1 MSTFVAND
9 EQKLAGLIYAGFFD
23 SFLASTFTDRFPNLH
38 ELGDA
43 VIIEALNDAVLKV
56 GIELEYWTATYDN
69 NITIFGIEKGRDAVQ
84 KIFRLHRRA
93 VHYLALADILSGNIS
108 ISDTKAAEYRNE
120 NLQERVQQAM
130 IASRE
135 AIAMIA
141 DEPTIGVAIL

>member
-1 MSTFVAND
+1 MSTYVGQD
-9 EQKLAGLIYAGFFD
+9 EQDLTGSIKAGFFGN
-23 SFLASTFTDRFPNLH
+23 FAESTFTDRFQNLH

-43 VIIEALNDAVLKV
+43 VITEALNDAVLKIA
-56 GIELEYWTATYDN
+56 IELEYWTDIYN
-69 NITIFGIEKGRDAVQ
+69 NDIAEYGRKEGNEKIP
-84 KIFRLHRRA
+84 KIIRLHRRA

-108 ISDTKAAEYRNE
+108 ISDTKNAEYRNE

>member
-9 EQKLAGLIYAGFFD
+9 EQNLAERIEAGFF
-23 SFLASTFTDRFPNLH
+23 SQFLASTFTDRFPNLH

-56 GIELEYWTATYDN
+56 AIELEYWTDTYDN
-69 NITIFGIEKGRDAVQ
+69 NPSTLIQ
-84 KIFRLHRRA
+84 KEGHIDYLKIIRLHRRA